1 MAKGWKRI
9 ERLILACYGMVR
21 TGPLGKEKADGLN
34 DFLAIEVKSRKNVMS
49 TVEKFLQ
56 QAERNDE
63 DLIPIVIYHWNHCR
77 MGKQHVIMRM
87 DDHVELCRRA
97 GYIE

>member
-49 TVEKFLQ
+49 T
-56 QAERNDE
+56 R
-63 DLIPIVIYHWNHCR
+63 I
-77 MGKQHVIMRM
+77 
-87 DDHVELCRRA
+87 
-97 GYIE
+97 